1 MTGVIRAGAAPA
13 IRFAGPRRPLLQ
25 TTAETTIRDLVNRDF
40 RAAAVFHRYG
50 IDFCCGGGKPLGEV
64 CRRKRLDEDE
74 VLGEIG
80 RACADAAGRPPA
92 YTEWEADR
100 LARHIVGVHHGYC
113 RGAMPV
119 IAAHTRKL
127 AQVHGPAYPE
137 LADVAD
143 IFERVCEDMDAHML
157 KEEHVLFPYIER
169 LAATRRA
176 GLAVFPAPF
185 GDVGN
190 PIRMMEADHEAA
202 GAAMARIR
210 ELTAGYAV
218 PAHGCTTWRVALQE
232 LDAFERDL
240 HLHVHLENNVL
251 FPMARALAA
260 PPAG

>member
-1 MTGVIRAGAAPA
+1 M
-13 IRFAGPRRPLLQ
+13 Q
-25 TTAETTIRDLVNRDF
+25 TTAGITVKDLVNRDF
-40 RAAAVFHRYG
+40 RAAAVFHRSG
-50 IDFCCGGGKPLGEV
+50 IDFCCGGGKPIGEV
-64 CRRKRLDEDE
+64 CRARRLDEDE
-74 VLGEIG
+74 VLGEIA
-80 RACADAAGRPPA
+80 RACASDAGRPPA
-92 YTEWEADR
+92 YTEWQADV
-100 LARHIVGVHHGYC
+100 LARHIVAQHHGYV
-113 RGAMPV
+113 RTAMPV

-127 AQVHGPAYPE
+127 AQVHGPANPG

-176 GLAVFPAPF
+176 GLAIFPAPF

-190 PIRMMEADHEAA
+190 PIRMMEAEHEMA

-210 ELTAGYAV
+210 ELTGGYAV
-218 PAHGCTTWRVALQE
+218 PAHGCTTWRVTLQE
-232 LDAFERDL
+232 LEAFERDL

-260 PPAG
+260 PAAG